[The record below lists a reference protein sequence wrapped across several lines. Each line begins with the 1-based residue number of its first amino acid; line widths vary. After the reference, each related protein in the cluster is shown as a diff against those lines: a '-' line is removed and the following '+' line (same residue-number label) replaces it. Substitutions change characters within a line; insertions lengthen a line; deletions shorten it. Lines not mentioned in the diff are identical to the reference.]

1 MKVKFCGLCREEDI
15 DAANQVMPDYAGFV
29 FAKSRRRIT
38 GEEAERFR
46 ARLRPEILAVGVFVN
61 AIPEEIIALLTE
73 GIIDLAQLHGKEA
86 AEDLRYI
93 KEASGKPVIKAI
105 QVRSAQDVEKGLR
118 SGADR
123 ILFDSGA
130 GTGVPLDWR
139 LLEGVETPYFLA
151 GGLSPDNIPTVMENL
166 CPYALDISSGIETDG
181 HKDLRKMQQVMELVR
196 RYNDR
201 TGV

>member
-38 GEEAERFR
+38 RQEAERFR
-46 ARLRPEILAVGVFVN
+46 VRLRPEIRAVGIFVN
-61 AIPEEIIALLTE
+61 AIPEEIIALLME

-93 KEASGKPVIKAI
+93 REVSGKPVIKAI
-105 QVRSAQDVEKGLR
+105 QVCSVRDVEKGLR
-118 SGADR
+118 YGADH

-130 GTGVPLDWR
+130 GTGIPLDWR
-139 LLEGVETPYFLA
+139 LLEGVEAPYFLA
-151 GGLSPDNIPTVMENL
+151 GGLCTDNIPTVLEKL

-181 HKDLRKMQQVMELVR
+181 HKDLCKMRQVMELVR
-196 RYNDR
+196 GHNGQ
-201 TGV
+201 TA